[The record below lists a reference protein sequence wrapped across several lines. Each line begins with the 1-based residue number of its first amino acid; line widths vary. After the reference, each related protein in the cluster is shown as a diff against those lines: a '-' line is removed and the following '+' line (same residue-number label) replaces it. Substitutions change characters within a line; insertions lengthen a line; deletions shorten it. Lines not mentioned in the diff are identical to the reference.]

1 MKKTLFFRA
10 LAPNQSD
17 QSHFKPLTQ
26 VYINGITR
34 FHLPI
39 SIMKTTLLGKKIGM
53 TQVFDENNRLIPV
66 TVIEAGPCPVTQVK
80 STEKDGYDA
89 VQIGY
94 RPQKEHRLS
103 KAALGHFKKAGVE
116 PMAELQEFRTNGD
129 AELSVG
135 DVLTVEKFE
144 EGQKIDVIGT
154 SKGRGFQGVVKRYG
168 FAGGPASHGSM
179 FHRRGGS
186 YGMCQWPGHVIKG
199 KKMPGHMGDKQRT
212 VQNLTVVKVL
222 ADKNLILV
230 KGSIPGSRGSL
241 VTVRTAVKNK
251 KANA

>member
-1 MKKTLFFRA
+1 MNVA
-10 LAPNQSD
+10 
-17 QSHFKPLTQ
+17 
-26 VYINGITR
+26 
-34 FHLPI
+34 
-39 SIMKTTLLGKKIGM
+39 LLGKKIGM
-53 TQVFDENNRLIPV
+53 TQVFDDANRLVPV

-116 PMAELQEFRTNGD
+116 PVAELQEFRTNGD
-129 AELSVG
+129 NELSVG
-135 DVLTVEKFE
+135 DILTVEKFE

-154 SKGRGFQGVVKRYG
+154 SKGRGFQGVVKRHG
-168 FAGGPASHGSM
+168 FSGGPASHGSM

-199 KKMPGHMGDKQRT
+199 KKMPGHMGDARRT
-212 VQNLTVVKVL
+212 VQNLQIVKVV
-222 ADKNLILV
+222 AEKNLILV
-230 KGSIPGSRGSL
+230 KGSVPGSRGSL

-251 KANA
+251 AAKA

>member
-1 MKKTLFFRA
+1 MN
-10 LAPNQSD
+10 LA
-17 QSHFKPLTQ
+17 
-26 VYINGITR
+26 
-34 FHLPI
+34 
-39 SIMKTTLLGKKIGM
+39 LLGKKIGM
-53 TQVFDENNRLIPV
+53 TQVFDEDNRLIPV

-80 STEKDGYDA
+80 SMEKDGYDA

-103 KAALGHFKKAGVE
+103 KAALGHFKKAGVT
-116 PMAELQEFRTNGD
+116 PVAELQEFRTNGD
-129 AELSVG
+129 TELKIG
-135 DVLTVEKFE
+135 DILTVEKFE

-199 KKMPGHMGDKQRT
+199 KKMPGHMGDVRRT
-212 VQNLTVVKVL
+212 VQNLQIVRVV
-222 ADKNLILV
+222 ADKNLILI

-251 KANA
+251 ASKA

>member
-1 MKKTLFFRA
+1 MNVA
-10 LAPNQSD
+10 
-17 QSHFKPLTQ
+17 
-26 VYINGITR
+26 
-34 FHLPI
+34 
-39 SIMKTTLLGKKIGM
+39 LLGKKIGM

-116 PMAELQEFRTNGD
+116 PVAELQEFRTTGD
-129 AELSVG
+129 AEISVG
-135 DVLTVEKFE
+135 DTLTVGKFQ

-154 SKGRGFQGVVKRYG
+154 SKGQGFQGVVKRYG
-168 FAGGPASHGSM
+168 FSGGPASHGSM

-186 YGMCQWPGHVIKG
+186 FGMCQWPGHVIKG
-199 KKMPGHMGDKQRT
+199 KKMPGHMGDVRRT
-212 VQNLTVVKVL
+212 VQNLKIVKVV
-222 ADKNLILV
+222 AEKNLILI

-241 VTVRTAVKNK
+241 ITVRTAVKNK
-251 KANA
+251 ASQA

>member
-1 MKKTLFFRA
+1 MKVA
-10 LAPNQSD
+10 
-17 QSHFKPLTQ
+17 
-26 VYINGITR
+26 
-34 FHLPI
+34 
-39 SIMKTTLLGKKIGM
+39 LLGKKIGM
-53 TQVFDENNRLIPV
+53 TQVFDENNRLVPV

-80 STEKDGYDA
+80 TSEKDGYSA
-89 VQIGY
+89 VQIGF
-94 RPQKEHRLS
+94 RAQKEHRLS

-116 PMAELQEFRTNGD
+116 PLAELREFRVED
-129 AELSVG
+129 ESELNVG

-144 EGQKIDVIGT
+144 AGQKIDVIGT

-199 KKMPGHMGDKQRT
+199 KKMPGHMGDVQRT

-241 VTVRTAVKNK
+241 VSVRTAVKSK
-251 KANA
+251 TPKS